1 MYKPEIPKTI
11 LQKYKVYSGKKVPHF
26 FMYAKNKTTK
36 QVEELGECNIDRIT
50 NVVKSNRIVFKD
62 LLGKYSYKMLMNNP
76 DVDCKTDKANEI
88 LELYRE
94 LESTNLRK
102 LSHVDFSILDID
114 EKKRALLQIEF
125 DTNKQRKMFVD
136 IIGESKE
143 YITDVLVKL
152 LQDDINKDTLWRLFG
167 EVIYSNLE
175 RNLKGTKIC
184 CKCNTRFTI
193 NNNKMKYCESCAKKE
208 KNEKNKQYYRNVV

>member
-1 MYKPEIPKTI
+1 
-11 LQKYKVYSGKKVPHF
+11 
-26 FMYAKNKTTK
+26 MYAKNKTSK

-62 LLGKYSYKMLMNNP
+62 LLSKYSYKILMNNP

-143 YITDVLVKL
+143 YIADVLVKL
-152 LQDDINKDTLWRLFG
+152 LQDDVNKDTLWRLFG
-167 EVIYSNLE
+167 EVIYGNLE
-175 RNLKGTKIC
+175 RNLKDTKIC
-184 CKCNTRFTI
+184 KQCGNRFELSPNTRKI
-193 NNNKMKYCESCAKKE
+193 PVVCKKCAEDNDRE
-208 KNEKNKQYYRNVV
+208 KAKHRSKTRYYA

>member
-1 MYKPEIPKTI
+1 
-11 LQKYKVYSGKKVPHF
+11 
-26 FMYAKNKTTK
+26 MYAKNKTLK

-143 YITDVLVKL
+143 YIADVLVKL
-152 LQDDINKDTLWRLFG
+152 LQDDVNKDTLWRLFG
-167 EVIYSNLE
+167 DVIYSNLE
-175 RNLKGTKIC
+175 INLKNTKIC
-184 CKCNTRFTI
+184 KCCSKRYEVKPKDFSSNNCNECKTRI
-193 NNNKMKYCESCAKKE
+193 EKE
-208 KNEKNKQYYRNVV
+208 NVKNRVRKHRENKQIS

>member
-1 MYKPEIPKTI
+1 M
-11 LQKYKVYSGKKVPHF
+11 YSGKKVPHF

-152 LQDDINKDTLWRLFG
+152 LQDDVNKDTLWRLFG

>member
-1 MYKPEIPKTI
+1 
-11 LQKYKVYSGKKVPHF
+11 
-26 FMYAKNKTTK
+26 MYAKNKTTK
-36 QVEELGECNIDRIT
+36 QVEELGQCNIDRIS

-62 LLGKYSYKMLMNNP
+62 ILGKYSYKMLMSNP
-76 DVDCKTDKANEI
+76 DTDCKNDKAHEI

-94 LESTNLRK
+94 LENTNLRK

-114 EKKRALLQIEF
+114 EKKRAMLQIEF
-125 DTNKQRKMFVD
+125 DTNKQRSMFID
-136 IIGESKE
+136 IIGEPKE

-152 LQDDINKDTLWRLFG
+152 LQDDVNKDTLWRLFG
-167 EVIYSNLE
+167 EVIYKNLE
-175 RNLKGTKIC
+175 KNLKGTKIC
-184 CKCNTRFTI
+184 CKCNIRFTS

>member
-1 MYKPEIPKTI
+1 M

-36 QVEELGECNIDRIT
+36 QVEEIGKCNIDRIS
-50 NVVKSNRIVFKD
+50 NIVKSNRIVFKN
-62 LLGKYSYKMLMNNP
+62 LLDKYSYKMLMTNS
-76 DVDCKTDKANEI
+76 DVDCKTDKANKI

-94 LESTNLRK
+94 LENTNLRK
-102 LSHVDFSILDID
+102 LSHVDFSSLDID
-114 EKKRALLQIEF
+114 EKKRALLQLEF
-125 DTNKQRKMFVD
+125 DTNKQRSMFMD
-136 IIGESKE
+136 IVGESKE

-152 LQDDINKDTLWRLFG
+152 LQDNINKDTLWRLFG

-184 CKCNTRFTI
+184 CKCNTRFNAT
-193 NNNKMKYCESCAKKE
+193 NNRAKFCEECSKDEIKKRDRLR
-208 KNEKNKQYYRNVV
+208 KLA

>member
-1 MYKPEIPKTI
+1 
-11 LQKYKVYSGKKVPHF
+11 
-26 FMYAKNKTTK
+26 MYAKNKTTK

-62 LLGKYSYKMLMNNP
+62 LLGKYSYKILMTNS

-94 LESTNLRK
+94 LENTNLRK

-152 LQDDINKDTLWRLFG
+152 LQDDVNKDTLWRLFG

-184 CKCNTRFTI
+184 KNCGKRFEYDTDSRKSPANCQECTHKI
-193 NNNKMKYCESCAKKE
+193 HREQKTNSERLRRKIC
-208 KNEKNKQYYRNVV
+208 

>member
-1 MYKPEIPKTI
+1 
-11 LQKYKVYSGKKVPHF
+11 
-26 FMYAKNKTTK
+26 MYAKNKTTK
-36 QVEELGECNIDRIT
+36 QVEKLGECNIDRIT

-62 LLGKYSYKMLMNNP
+62 LLGTYSYKILMTNS

-88 LELYRE
+88 LKLYRE
-94 LESTNLRK
+94 LENTNLRK

-152 LQDDINKDTLWRLFG
+152 LQDDVNKDTLWRLFG

-184 CKCNTRFTI
+184 KNCGKRFHYDTDSRKSPANCHECTYKI
-193 NNNKMKYCESCAKKE
+193 HREQKTNSERLRRKVC
-208 KNEKNKQYYRNVV
+208 

>member
-1 MYKPEIPKTI
+1 
-11 LQKYKVYSGKKVPHF
+11 
-26 FMYAKNKTTK
+26 MYAKNKTTK
-36 QVEELGECNIDRIT
+36 QVEEIGKCNIDRIS

-125 DTNKQRKMFVD
+125 DTNKQRKMFID

-152 LQDDINKDTLWRLFG
+152 LQDDVNKDTLLRLFG

-184 CKCNTRFTI
+184 CKCNTRFNS

>member
-1 MYKPEIPKTI
+1 
-11 LQKYKVYSGKKVPHF
+11 
-26 FMYAKNKTTK
+26 MYAKNKTTK

-152 LQDDINKDTLWRLFG
+152 LQDDVNKDTLWRLFG